1 MAHVERRVR
10 LGLSQAIR
18 ARRTDASAYVS
29 LSERVGIPL
38 ALMRPTAPHVLVAHL
53 LTSPSKRRIAAATG
67 YLRLFDVV
75 FVFARPQ
82 QRYLIEEMGLA
93 AERVRFVFDKVDAG
107 FFFPSESRGPTGY
120 VLSVG
125 QEQRDYRTLLDAVAP
140 LGLRCVIVAGSMW
153 SHRSLD
159 VVSLPDRVEMRA
171 GLSYRELR
179 ELYRGASLVVVPVRK
194 GSDYA
199 AGVNTVLEAMACAK
213 PVIVSDTPG
222 LEGYVHDGVDGRL
235 VAPGDPRA
243 LRQLIE
249 ELWEDRIQAERLG
262 AHGRETVERG
272 RTIEHFVSELA
283 RTVEPRV

>member
-1 MAHVERRVR
+1 MAYIEGRVR
-10 LGLSQAIR
+10 LGFSQAIR

-38 ALMRPTAPHVLVAHL
+38 ALMRPNASHVLVAHL
-53 LTSPSKRRIAAATG
+53 LTSRSKRRIAVATG
-67 YLRLFDVV
+67 YLSLLDEV

-82 QRYLIEEMGLA
+82 ERYLTEEMGLA

-107 FFFPSESRGPTGY
+107 FFFPSERRGSTGY

-125 QEQRDYRTLLDAVAP
+125 QEQRDYRTLVDAVAP

-153 SHRSLD
+153 SHRTLSA
-159 VVSLPDRVEMRA
+159 VSLPDGVEMRA
-171 GLSYRELR
+171 GLSYRQLR
-179 ELYRGASLVVVPVRK
+179 ELYLGASLVVVPVRS

-283 RTVEPRV
+283 RAVEPRV